1 MAWLRLILFFH
12 DALFEKRALGTQH
25 RIPISIRPAPPNERA
40 LQLSSRAGVQGV
52 EKRLSLMFLAS
63 IHYVEDLSTI
73 SELCIMLWRLEAM
86 CI

>member
-40 LQLSSRAGVQGV
+40 PQYLSRAGAQGM
-52 EKRLSLMFLAS
+52 KSLSHALFWS
-63 IHYVEDLSTI
+63 IHYNEPLHI
-73 SELCIMLWRLEAM
+73 NICRNQAM
-86 CI
+86 